1 MAAYTVVYS
10 ATRGGEIK
18 TGEAYSNA
26 ISTRAAKA
34 DVLAKL
40 DRAGYQNVVIL
51 AIEAGDPDCSG
62 CPDVE
67 PAPEEDVDADAGLA
81 MEADIREPISHAF
94 DPIGFKASTANTCGQ
109 DEARMLINEEDVKRA
124 MRKAFDEASAE
135 IDNSPTL
142 AYGAKFIADHK
153 TELQRLNKLL
163 AGDEKAKSDLALIC
177 SSLTRGQVDLSESTG
192 VSMVVRGLLKILLTA
207 FKVMALGVGAGGK
220 AITWMAKLLAAGADR
235 CRDKLGEA
243 EEEEEEDR
251 SERLGEADGDDESA
265 EDSDSSDD
273 SDDGA
278 ADEDSED
285 EEDEASDDSGD
296 EDDEAG
302 EDEEAPEED
311 EVEPDEELKSDDDG
325 EEASD
330 DEVPS
335 GEELSDAEKSQL
347 KDSYKKA
354 FKAAMVKCK
363 FAGKNFDQLD
373 LE

>member
-67 PAPEEDVDADAGLA
+67 PTPEEDVDADAGLA
-81 MEADIREPISHAF
+81 MEADIREPMSHAF

-109 DEARMLINEEDVKRA
+109 DEARMLINEEDIKRA

-243 EEEEEEDR
+243 EEDR
-251 SERLGEADGDDESA
+251 SERLGEADGDDESG
-265 EDSDSSDD
+265 DSDSSGDA
-273 SDDGA
+273 DDGA
-278 ADEDSED
+278 ADEDG
-285 EEDEASDDSGD
+285 EDEASDDSSD
-296 EDDEAG
+296 EEDDEAG